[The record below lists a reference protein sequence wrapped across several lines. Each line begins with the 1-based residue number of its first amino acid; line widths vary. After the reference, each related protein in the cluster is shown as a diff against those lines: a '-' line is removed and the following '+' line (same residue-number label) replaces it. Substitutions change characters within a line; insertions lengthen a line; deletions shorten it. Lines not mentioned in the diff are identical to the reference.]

1 MTNQPHNTQVDD
13 EFPAYGKPWPIQC
26 DKCDILKNKPN
37 FPQDALPTQHYMY
50 HVPSKWSESDNTQ
63 ELDGLRDKLYET
75 AVTAGADSETGER
88 AYTFVENELLDV
100 LLDWHNKQVLEI
112 IGEDEPE
119 DIDDYP
125 FEYGKQYGRNEL
137 RNELRTKL
145 AKWLNQPTVN
155 QSASVSRSDEGGES
169 TKGEEE

>member
-1 MTNQPHNTQVDD
+1 MSKDKLLSDEELATKLIVVAKGIGKSYDDSIDAKIEQSMISIINTQKRLY
-13 EFPAYGKPWPIQC
+13 A
-26 DKCDILKNKPN
+26 
-37 FPQDALPTQHYMY
+37 
-50 HVPSKWSESDNTQ
+50 ES
-63 ELDGLRDKLYET
+63 
-75 AVTAGADSETGER
+75 V
-88 AYTFVENELLDV
+88 
-100 LLDWHNKQVLEI
+100 

-137 RNELRTKL
+137 RSELRTKL

-169 TKGEEE
+169 TKEEEE

>member
-1 MTNQPHNTQVDD
+1 MSKDRLLSDEELRNEVEYCVTMEYKAPQGEPAASRIDRLMRMFNTQKRLY
-13 EFPAYGKPWPIQC
+13 A
-26 DKCDILKNKPN
+26 
-37 FPQDALPTQHYMY
+37 
-50 HVPSKWSESDNTQ
+50 ES
-63 ELDGLRDKLYET
+63 
-75 AVTAGADSETGER
+75 V
-88 AYTFVENELLDV
+88 
-100 LLDWHNKQVLEI
+100 

-119 DIDDYP
+119 DSDDYP

-169 TKGEEE
+169 TKGGEE